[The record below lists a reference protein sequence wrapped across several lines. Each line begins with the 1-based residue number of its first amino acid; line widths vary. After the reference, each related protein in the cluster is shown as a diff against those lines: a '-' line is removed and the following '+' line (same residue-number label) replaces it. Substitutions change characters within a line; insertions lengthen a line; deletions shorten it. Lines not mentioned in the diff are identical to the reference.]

1 MSTTD
6 QIGGSAEWGEL
17 REKTVRWHDPMISA
31 AAASLLSG
39 LEFLRAIR
47 DGELPPPPIAKL
59 FGFEI
64 REVEPGRVVFECVP
78 DESAYNPI
86 GVVHGGLVCTL
97 ADTVTA
103 CAAQTTLQAGFAY
116 TSIDLNVSYL
126 RPVTKGTGLL
136 RATGIVT
143 KPGRRVAFSSAEI
156 AGEDGKLVATAT
168 SSCLV
173 MENPQDRS
181 SGGRSTP

>member
-1 MSTTD
+1 VKTTD
-6 QIGGSAEWGEL
+6 GLDNVNPGHAGWGVP
-17 REKTVRWHDPMISA
+17 REKTVTWYDPMLSA
-31 AAASLLSG
+31 SAVSLSSG

-47 DGELPPPPIAKL
+47 DGKLPPPPIAKL
-59 FGFEI
+59 FGFAI
-64 REVEPGRVVFECVP
+64 KEVEPGRVVFECVP

-103 CAAQTTLQAGFAY
+103 CALQTTLQAGVTY

-126 RPVTKGTGLL
+126 RPVTKDTGLL
-136 RATGIVT
+136 RATGTVT
-143 KPGRRVAFSSAEI
+143 KPGRRVGFSSAEI

-173 MENPQDRS
+173 MGDA
-181 SGGRSTP
+181 

>member
-1 MSTTD
+1 VTVED
-6 QIGGSAEWGEL
+6 RNWGEE
-17 REKTVRWHDPMISA
+17 RAKTVTWHDPMITAEA
-31 AAASLLSG
+31 AAKLSG

-47 DGELPPPPIAKL
+47 DGILPAPPIAML
-59 FGFEI
+59 MGMTM
-64 REVEPGRVVFECVP
+64 REVEPGRVMFDCVP

-86 GVVHGGLVCTL
+86 GLVHGGLVCTL

-103 CAAQTTLQAGFAY
+103 CAVHTTLDPGVAY

-126 RPVTKGTGLL
+126 RPVTRETGIL
-136 RATGIVT
+136 RATGTLT

-173 MENPQDRS
+173 MGPAAA
-181 SGGRSTP
+181 G

>member
-1 MSTTD
+1 VSTTD
-6 QIGGSAEWGEL
+6 QLRSGNPERAEWGQP
-17 REKTVRWHDPMISA
+17 REKLVTWHDPMITA
-31 AAASLLSG
+31 TAGAQLRG

-47 DGELPPPPIAKL
+47 DGKLPLPPIAKL
-59 FGFEI
+59 FGFVMKEI
-64 REVEPGRVVFECVP
+64 DPGRVVFECVP

-97 ADTVTA
+97 ADTVAA
-103 CAAQTTLQAGFAY
+103 CAVHTTLEAGIAY

-126 RPVTKGTGLL
+126 RPVTKDSGLL

-143 KPGRRVAFSSAEI
+143 KPGRRVAFSRAEI
-156 AGEDGKLVATAT
+156 AAEDGRLVATAT

-173 MENPQDRS
+173 MGPASD
-181 SGGRSTP
+181 